1 MRLNIFRIPND
12 KVADIKEKFQSP
24 SLGLDIIGREKTDR
38 SRSSFYFSTHPAQ
51 KPISWTETF
60 SDYFENGAPEN
71 LIYFGC
77 YLWENESHCFALSY
91 GKCHFY
97 LRQFCDH
104 DFGTHMAKRIAN
116 ENDIRQKSSKKF
128 AGKKKKEIKSY
139 TKNSRLDTESGESV
153 DYIQASI
160 IDDHR
165 EAFGKSGKFGVSM
178 LLCLDI
184 DKDGLEEFFESLI
197 STIDLTEKF
206 SLPRTTI
213 INNTAK
219 SRMFE
224 KILSEEICNVGENT
238 DFTNNSHELVGVD
251 FVFSGQEVYRFK
263 YHGVESK
270 IFDELTIDNLREF
283 IISEKIPTEDILN
296 VLVLVEKDESI
307 CYRRYVKE
315 SLDYIVEDHNVI
327 LSQGN
332 WMEFNED
339 YLVQLDE
346 YIDRIEIEP
355 TEDELCEVKKME
367 EDRFNEG
374 AIAYG
379 YQNADKDFS
388 KIKVEPGTPVEAW
401 DLQKGD
407 VVYAVKVGTPQK
419 IGYVCDQSIN
429 TLELINKKSNLRKL
443 RITLKSYCLWLILER
458 KTRIEKLSDIGSII
472 FKQKVESWARKCS
485 DFGVVPKVKISY
497 VK

>member
-1 MRLNIFRIPND
+1 
-12 KVADIKEKFQSP
+12 
-24 SLGLDIIGREKTDR
+24 
-38 SRSSFYFSTHPAQ
+38 
-51 KPISWTETF
+51 
-60 SDYFENGAPEN
+60 
-71 LIYFGC
+71 
-77 YLWENESHCFALSY
+77 
-91 GKCHFY
+91 
-97 LRQFCDH
+97 
-104 DFGTHMAKRIAN
+104 
-116 ENDIRQKSSKKF
+116 
-128 AGKKKKEIKSY
+128 
-139 TKNSRLDTESGESV
+139 
-153 DYIQASI
+153 
-160 IDDHR
+160 
-165 EAFGKSGKFGVSM
+165 M